1 MRHSDVFGGNPSQ
14 DVFRLSLSKTQLDLS
29 LDRQNLPLTP
39 QASAG
44 LHSYRGV
51 REHGDRGKEDK
62 GTLGVGMGEEGGI
75 LTWRYGGWVE
85 SPRRERGLSS
95 REVGDAFQSGS
106 TCSPRVRQQDSWR
119 HLG

>member
-1 MRHSDVFGGNPSQ
+1 MGKGG
-14 DVFRLSLSKTQLDLS
+14 V
-29 LDRQNLPLTP
+29 
-39 QASAG
+39 
-44 LHSYRGV
+44 
-51 REHGDRGKEDK
+51 
-62 GTLGVGMGEEGGI
+62 

>member
-1 MRHSDVFGGNPSQ
+1 MTGQAELTFDTSGQ
-14 DVFRLSLSKTQLDLS
+14 CTQ
-29 LDRQNLPLTP
+29 
-39 QASAG
+39 
-44 LHSYRGV
+44 RGV
-51 REHGDRGKEDK
+51 REHGDRGRGDK
-62 GTLGVGMGEEGGI
+62 GTRGVGMGKGGV